1 DNTGGNQSA
10 LLRDIF
16 LPANGTYSIVAKG
29 HGFTGSNEIALS
41 IDAQP
46 APVTPTFID
55 VPTATRE
62 IEILTPTMAAATSA
76 DLEDHVPV
84 VASIGP
90 GGANRFIVRATAGE
104 IVTIGVSPAGSL
116 LRPKIEV
123 YDPDGAL
130 VATATAANSDAG
142 GDALVSALKAN
153 STGGYQVFVTGED
166 NTGGSFVV
174 SYGTGVSRQEVR
186 RGETTVDQT
195 YAGQIA
201 RRGLRDVWSLYLSA
215 GDIISAAVSPGDA
228 AFDPLLE
235 LTAPDGSL
243 VSQDDNSG
251 GGRAALIT
259 SALAPVTGLYR
270 LRVTASGGFSSGS
283 YGLVW
288 HYINL
293 AATATPQ
300 PGTLPILTFEDSITP
315 GEYQFY
321 TFQGSAGQ
329 QIEIQVVARPGRDF
343 DPVAALL
350 DVDGQVI
357 AHADDDGSAL
367 NPRFTATLPA
377 NGTYRVRVNGYLT
390 GGEFTLIVNRLFPR

>member
-1 DNTGGNQSA
+1 
-10 LLRDIF
+10 
-16 LPANGTYSIVAKG
+16 
-29 HGFTGSNEIALS
+29 
-41 IDAQP
+41 
-46 APVTPTFID
+46 
-55 VPTATRE
+55 
-62 IEILTPTMAAATSA
+62 
-76 DLEDHVPV
+76 
-84 VASIGP
+84 
-90 GGANRFIVRATAGE
+90 
-104 IVTIGVSPAGSL
+104 
-116 LRPKIEV
+116 V

-130 VATATAANSDAG
+130 VATATAANSNAG
-142 GDALVSALKAN
+142 GDALVSALKAT

-166 NTGGSFVV
+166 NTAGSFVV

-186 RGETTVDQT
+186 RGETVVDQT
-195 YAGQIA
+195 YSGQIA
-201 RRGLRDVWSLYLSA
+201 RRGLRDVWSLYLNA
-215 GDIISAAVSPGDA
+215 GDIISAAVSPSDPG
-228 AFDPLLE
+228 FDPLLE

-259 SALAPVTGLYR
+259 SAIAPVTGLYR

-293 AATATPQ
+293 AATATPL
-300 PGTLPILTFEDSITP
+300 PGTVPILTFEDTIEP
-315 GEYQFY
+315 GQYHFY
-321 TFQGSAGQ
+321 SFQGSAGQ
-329 QIEIQVVARPGRDF
+329 QIEIQVVARPGGDF

-350 DVDGQVI
+350 DVSGQVI

-390 GGEFTLIVNRLFPR
+390 GGEFMLLVNRLYPR